1 MRQRIDCRRL
11 DLSVASRVLKVEEGV
26 ANGGLADFD
35 RFVETSEAMG
45 TERGKYQR
53 DPKRQKAA
61 ENSYQERRRDA
72 SATPGMHRSVLTIPY
87 FLSRQLS
94 SGCQTGPE
102 TQPTAPARRH
112 RQNRPPAVQAR
123 DRICRVVADKVI
135 YLREARPA
143 VDERNFKIKYAELLN
158 PAQLEAVVHRDGP
171 LLVIAGAG
179 SGKTRTLIYRVA
191 RLIESGVPPGAILLL
206 TFTRRAAQEMLA
218 RAERLVGE
226 RSRGVAGGTFHSFA
240 NLVLRRNGAPIG
252 LKPNFTILDRADMED
267 VVNLLRTRMG
277 LASRERRF
285 PKKSTI
291 AEVISMA
298 RNKRRP
304 LDEEIDIDFAHLL
317 EHSSEIVELAKRYE
331 AYKRERGLL
340 DYDDLLYRLAELL
353 ESNEAVRR
361 RLSDTYRYIM
371 IDEYQDTNLIQA
383 ELVRALAATHQNVM
397 AVGDDAQ
404 SIYSFRGANFRN
416 IMDFPAMFEG
426 AKVVKLEENYRSL
439 QGILDLAND
448 MISRASEKYTKVL
461 FTMRRGEFRPMLV
474 RAQDEHM
481 QSRFVAQRILELRE
495 EGVELSEIA
504 VLFRSSF
511 HSFDLELELQRR
523 DIPFIKRGGFK
534 FIETAH
540 IKDVLAHTRVIHNP
554 SDAVSWLRVLTI
566 VPGVG
571 HRTAERTIDSLVIA
585 AEPEKELARMTAGV
599 RGKADAGM
607 ARLAAL
613 MAGLR
618 GEGKRPPEQ
627 IASVLEYYLPLMRD
641 AYPDDY
647 PKRERDLEHF
657 QNITERYRSL
667 EQMLA
672 DMALEPPSD
681 SLGGVLAT
689 DPEEGYVTLST
700 VHSAKGLEWRA
711 VFLIWAADG
720 RFPGPMSVGVEEL
733 EEERRLMYV
742 AITRARDELYLS
754 YPIYMFD
761 RANGYTMGRAS
772 RFLEDVPP
780 EILPTATLQETE

>member
-1 MRQRIDCRRL
+1 MAANSQAGVDRD
-11 DLSVASRVLKVEEGV
+11 SRCTG
-26 ANGGLADFD
+26 AP
-35 RFVETSEAMG
+35 
-45 TERGKYQR
+45 Q
-53 DPKRQKAA
+53 
-61 ENSYQERRRDA
+61 RRRIVRNDH
-72 SATPGMHRSVLTIPY
+72 P
-87 FLSRQLS
+87 
-94 SGCQTGPE
+94 
-102 TQPTAPARRH
+102 RR
-112 RQNRPPAVQAR
+112 AR
-123 DRICRVVADKVI
+123 DRLCGVVADKVI
-135 YLREARPA
+135 YLREARQA

-240 NLVLRRNGAPIG
+240 NLVLRRSGAPIG

-353 ESNEAVRR
+353 ENHEAVRR

-383 ELVRALAATHQNVM
+383 ELVRALAATHNNVM

-416 IMDFPAMFEG
+416 IMDFPARFEG
-426 AKVVKLEENYRSL
+426 AKIVKLEENYRSL

-448 MISRASEKYTKVL
+448 MISRAPEKYTKVL
-461 FTMRRGEFRPMLV
+461 FTTRRGEFRPLLV
-474 RAQDEHM
+474 RSQDEHM

-523 DIPFIKRGGFK
+523 DIPFVKRGGFK

-540 IKDVLAHTRVIHNP
+540 IKDVLAHTRVIQNP
-554 SDAVSWLRVLTI
+554 ADAVSWLRVLTI

-571 HRTAERTIDSLVIA
+571 HRTAERTIDSLVSA
-585 AEPEKELARMTAGV
+585 PEPEKELARMTAGA
-599 RGKADAGM
+599 RGKADAGL

-667 EQMLA
+667 DQMLA

-700 VHSAKGLEWRA
+700 IHSAKGLEWRV

-772 RFLEDVPP
+772 RFLEDLPP
-780 EILPTATLQETE
+780 EILPTATLQESSDAEDQTK